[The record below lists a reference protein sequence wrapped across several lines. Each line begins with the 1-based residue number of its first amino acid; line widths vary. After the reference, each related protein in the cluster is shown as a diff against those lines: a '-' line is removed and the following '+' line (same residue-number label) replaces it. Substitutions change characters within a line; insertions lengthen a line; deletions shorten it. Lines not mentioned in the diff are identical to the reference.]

1 MNSPVEPAASVPDED
16 LKRVAHPMRAKAYVP
31 RWLLNPGASQAI
43 GHARCLMIL
52 SVLSGQKT
60 VKEVIEEAKICRTLY
75 YQLESKALQGMVR
88 ALNPMT
94 GETASDRRE
103 LRRAQARIRTLNA
116 QVKLLTQRKRSVE
129 RLLRLMVKSSQVP
142 LNTARRG
149 RRPKALSEWMM
160 RGADSP

>member
-1 MNSPVEPAASVPDED
+1 
-16 LKRVAHPMRAKAYVP
+16 MRSKGYLP
-31 RWLLNPGASQAI
+31 RWLLNPGTSQAI

-94 GETASDRRE
+94 SETASDRRE

-149 RRPKALSEWMM
+149 RRPKALLQWMM